1 MRPYQTGWS
10 MFKTAASSKQE
21 APARNGMIAGFRRTL
36 VSALNSLAGAID
48 PAPPVL
54 RSSSPEQTRRDGG
67 AHPVQLQSPALARW
81 SRERNDA
88 EAFNRRLQQVFVEAA
103 MPRSAITEVPA
114 RGRRG
119 NQAAA

>member
-1 MRPYQTGWS
+1 

-21 APARNGMIAGFRRTL
+21 APARNGMIASFRRTL

-103 MPRSAITEVPA
+103 MPRSAITEV